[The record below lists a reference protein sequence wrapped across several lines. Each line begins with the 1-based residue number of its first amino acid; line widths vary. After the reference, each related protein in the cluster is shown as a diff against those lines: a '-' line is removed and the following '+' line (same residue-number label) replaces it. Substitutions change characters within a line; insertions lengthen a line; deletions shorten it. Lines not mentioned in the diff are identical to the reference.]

1 MLNAILYVAEH
12 GCKWRGLPTRFGK
25 WYTIYKRMNRWV
37 RNGVLDRILKGLAQ
51 EGITNLETDVVGIDS
66 TIVKAHPDGTG
77 TPKGGPQ
84 SIGKSRGG
92 WTTKIHMVA
101 ADDRTAITLSLSPGQ
116 AHDAPTGREL
126 LKGVGRQPQDRFLVA
141 DRGL

>member
-25 WYTIYKRMNRWV
+25 WYTIYKRMNRWA

-77 TPKGGPQ
+77 TPK
-84 SIGKSRGG
+84 RGSTVHREVPRWVDHQDSHG
-92 WTTKIHMVA
+92 RRRRSNRDNLLAVA
-101 ADDRTAITLSLSPGQ
+101 GSSPRRPDRT
-116 AHDAPTGREL
+116 
-126 LKGVGRQPQDRFLVA
+126 
-141 DRGL
+141 